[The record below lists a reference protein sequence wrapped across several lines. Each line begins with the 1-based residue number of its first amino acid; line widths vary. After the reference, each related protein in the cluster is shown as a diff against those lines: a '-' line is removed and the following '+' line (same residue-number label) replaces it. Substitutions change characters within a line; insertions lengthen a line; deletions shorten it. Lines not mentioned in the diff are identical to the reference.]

1 MGKLD
6 AYIEK
11 RNKKSPGF
19 AENVKQEMRN
29 LDIICKKKIIKKGEK
44 KNERK

>member
-11 RNKKSPGF
+11 RDKKSPGF
-19 AENVKQEMRN
+19 AENVKQEMQN
-29 LDIICKKKIIKKGEK
+29 LEFMCKK
-44 KNERK
+44 NN